1 MPEVNDPVYE
11 ALAGEFPQ
19 YKEAIRRF
27 MRVETGVDPVGHVC
41 PRTANRTTGAI
52 GVFQVKPGAAIEFAG
67 FKFPE
72 ELDRIVRDYERTRVY
87 SAAYKKLIEAWV
99 SPHNRHNT
107 DALQISYFRGFLQR
121 ALKTLTKL
129 GVSPT
134 PLNLYA
140 LHNQGMGGGA
150 KLLKQGPVAVL
161 AAFKGREPA
170 AYREFA

>member
-1 MPEVNDPVYE
+1 MNDPVFD

-19 YKEAIRRF
+19 HKDAIRRF
-27 MRVETGVDPVGHVC
+27 MRVETGVDPVGNVC
-41 PRTANRTTGAI
+41 PRVPNRATGAI
-52 GVFQVKPGAAIEFAG
+52 GVFQVKPGAAIEFAN

-72 ELDRIVRDYERTRVY
+72 ELDRIVRQYERTRVY
-87 SAAYKKLIEAWV
+87 SPAYKKLIEAWV
-99 SPHNRHNT
+99 SPRNRYNT
-107 DALQISYFRGFLQR
+107 DALQIEYFRGFLNR
-121 ALKTLTKL
+121 ALKTLAKV
-129 GVSPT
+129 GVAPT

-161 AAFKGREPA
+161 AAFKSREPA

>member
-1 MPEVNDPVYE
+1 MNDPVYD
-11 ALAGEFPQ
+11 ALTAQFPQ
-19 YKEAIRRF
+19 HKDAIRRF

-41 PRTANRTTGAI
+41 PRAPNRATGAI

-72 ELDRIVRDYERTRVY
+72 ELERIVREYERTRVY
-87 SAAYKKLIEAWV
+87 SPAYKKLIEAWV
-99 SPHNRHNT
+99 SPRNKHNT
-107 DALQISYFRGFLQR
+107 DALQIAYFTGFLNR
-121 ALKTLTKL
+121 ALKTLTKI
-129 GVSPT
+129 GAAAT

-161 AAFKGREPA
+161 AAFRTREPA